1 MHFFDGELKP
11 PTRISGFE
19 MECHRDYFTPFHVK
33 KESTQ
38 DKPVQILAFI
48 FSALLWD
55 VTVFRM
61 TSLKRWKAGNSLF
74 NVCTT
79 QLERLL
85 SFESLQPQYVSLVG
99 TAAIL
104 QPFQKPG
111 EIYNDH
117 WGIKV
122 TTFKNI
128 FKEQLLPA
136 CWWSLGWLCKVMKR
150 SIHRLF
156 QSWVAPCPENTQAE
170 LIWWRWTASCW
181 NKIIPMGSLIT
192 FFF

>member
-1 MHFFDGELKP
+1 MPSRL
-11 PTRISGFE
+11 
-19 MECHRDYFTPFHVK
+19 FHSFSCEK
-33 KESTQ
+33 EESTP

-122 TTFKNI
+122 TTCKNI